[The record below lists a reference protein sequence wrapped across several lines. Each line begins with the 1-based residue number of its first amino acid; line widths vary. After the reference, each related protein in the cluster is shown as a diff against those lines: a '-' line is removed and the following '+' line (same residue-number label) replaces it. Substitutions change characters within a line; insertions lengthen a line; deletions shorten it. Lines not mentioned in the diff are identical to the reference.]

1 MSDSEESKQRKKAI
15 VIGAGAGGI
24 AIAARLAKAGL
35 AVTVLEK
42 NSFTGG
48 RCSLLYHH
56 HHHHHH
62 PEDENN
68 HTEND
73 NNNNSSSKNDD
84 DNNNNSSSK
93 NDDDNN
99 NNNSPK
105 NDDDNPDRNN
115 SSTTRGTYR
124 FDQGP
129 SLLLLPQLFHETFS
143 DLSTSLAAEGVAL
156 LRCATHYVVYFA
168 DGGTFTLSSDLVSL
182 KSQVDAIEGP
192 GGFGRFLAWLGEAHA
207 HSETSQRAVLHRNFP
222 SLGSLALCFARSPAS
237 ALRLHPFHGAWA
249 RAARYFRSER
259 LRRVFTFATMYVG
272 MSPFAAP
279 ATYSLLPGA
288 ELLDGIWYPRGGF
301 HAVLGALER
310 VGRRLG
316 VEYRLGAPVSQILFS
331 SSSESSC
338 RRACGVRLASGEVL
352 SGADV
357 VVVNADLVYA
367 YGALFPPSASAETK
381 RYAASL
387 RRRPASC
394 SAVCFYWSLD
404 VRVRELQTA
413 HSVFLADQYRESFEA
428 IFGPRRALPASPSF
442 YVHAPSRVDPT
453 AAPPGGDALVVLV
466 PTGHLSPSPGEGDG
480 EAEEDDRELL
490 PAVVARAR
498 AAVLATLS
506 ARTGCADLAGHIL
519 QETVNDPV
527 TWRDRFN
534 LDRGSILGISH
545 SFDNVLAFR
554 PPTRAVG
561 AGAENTYFVGAS
573 THPGTGVPIVL
584 AGAKITAEQILGDLG
599 IVPPWPPGDSS
610 NEKTAPT
617 SELDRLCSPPVSYRT
632 WFIGVVVAL
641 LVAYLLAKYYTLLQR
656 TEL

>member
-1 MSDSEESKQRKKAI
+1 MPDLFRKKAI

-48 RCSLLYHH
+48 RCSL
-56 HHHHHH
+56 
-62 PEDENN
+62 
-68 HTEND
+68 
-73 NNNNSSSKNDD
+73 
-84 DNNNNSSSK
+84 
-93 NDDDNN
+93 
-99 NNNSPK
+99 
-105 NDDDNPDRNN
+105 
-115 SSTTRGTYR
+115 GTYR

-143 DLSTSLAAEGVAL
+143 DLSTSLASEGVSL
-156 LRCATHYVVYFA
+156 LRCATNYVVYFA
-168 DGGTFTLSSDLVSL
+168 DGGTFTLSSDLASL
-182 KSQVDAIEGP
+182 KPQVDAVEGP

-207 HSETSQRAVLHRNFP
+207 HEETSLRAVLHRNFP
-222 SLGSLALCFARSPAS
+222 SLASLALCFARSPAS

-279 ATYSLLPGA
+279 ATYSLLPAA

-316 VEYRLGAPVSQILFS
+316 VEYRLGAPVAQILFS
-331 SSSESSC
+331 SSSC

-404 VRVRELQTA
+404 VRVRELRAA

-428 IFGPRRALPASPSF
+428 IFGPRRALPAEPSF

-466 PTGHLSPSPGEGDG
+466 PTGHLSPSPGEGEG
-480 EAEEDDRELL
+480 EAEEEDDDRELL

-519 QETVNDPV
+519 QETVNDPA

-617 SELDRLCSPPVSYRT
+617 SELDRLCSPPVPYRT

-641 LVAYLLAKYYTLLQR
+641 LVAYMLARYYPLLQR

>member
-1 MSDSEESKQRKKAI
+1 MSESKSKQKKAI

-56 HHHHHH
+56 H
-62 PEDENN
+62 
-68 HTEND
+68 
-73 NNNNSSSKNDD
+73 
-84 DNNNNSSSK
+84 
-93 NDDDNN
+93 
-99 NNNSPK
+99 PK
-105 NDDDNPDRNN
+105 NKDG
-115 SSTTRGTYR
+115 TAKGGTYR

-143 DLSTSLAAEGVAL
+143 DLSTSLASEGVAL
-156 LRCATHYVVYFA
+156 LRCAPNYVVHFA
-168 DGGTFTLSSDLVSL
+168 DGGTFTLTPDLVSL
-182 KSQVDAIEGP
+182 KSQIEALE
-192 GGFGRFLAWLGEAHA
+192 GGDGFARFLGWLREAHV
-207 HSETSQRAVLHRNFP
+207 HEELSLRAVLHGNFAP
-222 SLGSLALCFARSPAS
+222 SLLLLLSFFARSPAA
-237 ALRLHPFHGAWA
+237 ALRLHPFHSAWA
-249 RAARYFRSER
+249 RAARYFRTER

-288 ELLDGIWYPRGGF
+288 ELVDGIWYPRGGF
-301 HAVLGALER
+301 HAVLDALVR
-310 VGRRLG
+310 VGQRLG
-316 VEYRLGAPVSQILFS
+316 VEYRLNAPVSQILFS
-331 SSSESSC
+331 SSSSSSSPS
-338 RRACGVRLASGEVL
+338 RACGVRLASGEVL
-352 SGADV
+352 SGADI

-367 YGALFPPSASAETK
+367 YGALFPPSASPETR

-387 RRRPASC
+387 RRRPVSC

-404 VRVRELQTA
+404 VRVSALQAA
-413 HSVFLADQYRESFEA
+413 HNVFLADQYRESFEA

-453 AAPPGGDALVVLV
+453 AAPAGGDALIVLV
-466 PTGHLSPSPGEGDG
+466 PTGHLSPSPGEGEG
-480 EAEEDDRELL
+480 EAEEEDREPL

-519 QETVNDPV
+519 QETVNDPE

-545 SFDNVLAFR
+545 SFGNVLAFR

-599 IVPPWPPGDSS
+599 IAPPWPPGDSG
-610 NEKTAPT
+610 NEKAAPT
-617 SELDRLCSPPVSYRT
+617 SELDRLRSPPLPFRAWVL
-632 WFIGVVVAL
+632 VVVVL
-641 LVAYLLAKYYTLLQR
+641 LVACMLARYYPLLQR